1 MERELGRAQ
10 EQKGKRPR
18 CCGAEGITLR
28 AGIMVTDN
36 KQGKDIKRNRRKE
49 KIEGTQKKRG
59 REAVDSGFS

>member
-1 MERELGRAQ
+1 
-10 EQKGKRPR
+10 
-18 CCGAEGITLR
+18 
-28 AGIMVTDN
+28 MVTDN